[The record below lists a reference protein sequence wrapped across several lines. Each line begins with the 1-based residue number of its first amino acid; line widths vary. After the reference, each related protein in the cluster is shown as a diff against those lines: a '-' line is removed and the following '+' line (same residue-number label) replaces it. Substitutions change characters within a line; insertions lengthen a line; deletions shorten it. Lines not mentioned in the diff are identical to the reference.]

1 MLEKKER
8 QITSLS
14 APADLS
20 NIVQPTTLNV
30 IGASIQTAFFGTG
43 TLFADLEAAAAKE
56 REKTGTPMS
65 KEDFDNV
72 YGRQYKNLKWTEG
85 MTQEG
90 AAILSAYEDQQR
102 DYESVLSRASN
113 LQSAAAFVPS
123 FVAAMIETKNAG
135 IELGVQ
141 AGVSAAAFA
150 ASKANPITAAYLPVK
165 ALARTHKILTGAK
178 VSARTKFAY
187 GAGLGVVSAGIAE
200 PSNISSAETLQQD
213 YDYVDT
219 LMNIASSSMLGGTI
233 EAAPT
238 WVRSLRQKFGSKA
251 FDVHAAKMDTAAAQM
266 AEGQPIDLSYPE
278 AAATLQMIEWNA
290 SVDGKKIIFQDYVAK
305 KIGKDIFPNEPD
317 DSGLKIFL
325 GVNKEAP
332 LFNENW
338 SLIGL
343 NSDFSKN
350 TKNDLINPT
359 SYVVRDKNTGETMF
373 ETNSLE
379 TILKID
385 KDRYDAVP
393 LVEHMENLKGKTFG
407 KKKESLIFA
416 QKVKNYSDK
425 NFMQYLSK
433 GVLQNTE
440 QEIDLQ
446 NFLRPILSPQNS
458 LVDNVFNQI
467 KKDAQ
472 YVVTTLEKSFLK
484 EEPLNI
490 IATAEFQKLKS
501 FENISEQ
508 AQQFKTDHDNIMR
521 MIEAGEVDTISAA
534 AYKAE
539 LAGLDPDS
547 LDNGF
552 LELQN
557 CLLGI

>member
-8 QITSLS
+8 QRTSLS

-30 IGASIQTAFFGTG
+30 IGASVQTAFFGTG
-43 TLFADLEAAAAKE
+43 TRFADLEAAAVEE
-56 REKTGTPMS
+56 RKKTGTPMS
-65 KEDFDNV
+65 KENFDNV

-85 MTQEG
+85 MTQE
-90 AAILSAYEDQQR
+90 AAAVLSAYEDQQR

-113 LQSAAAFVPS
+113 LQSAAAFVPT
-123 FVAAMIETKNAG
+123 FAAAMIETKNAG

-141 AGVSAAAFA
+141 AGVSAVAFA

-165 ALARTHKILTGAK
+165 ALAATHKILTGAK

-219 LMNIASSSMLGGTI
+219 LMNIASSSMLGGAI

-238 WVRSLRQKFGSKA
+238 WARSLRQKFGSKA

-278 AAATLQMIEWNA
+278 AAAKISMANVRAPVNEKINA
-290 SVDGKKIIFQDYVAK
+290 IQNFVAEK
-305 KIGKDIFPNEPD
+305 TGKDIFPSQPD
-317 DSGLKIFL
+317 LKQNPDIFL
-325 GVNKEAP
+325 EQIDGLPGKESQGGQIARDNNLP
-332 LFNENW
+332 PNAKKQL
-338 SLIGL
+338 
-343 NSDFSKN
+343 
-350 TKNDLINPT
+350 TNP
-359 SYVVRDKNTGETMF
+359 SEYVVRNRETGETIF
-373 ETNSLE
+373 KTQDKTLLSNVNRDKYETVPLAEHLLNLDGKSFDLTERSLLQAEKVRALHEQTAFTGLKSGDDVLKKIVNDNTEIINSVEQFGVKKLSLE
-379 TILKID
+379 TPEPEPE
-385 KDRYDAVP
+385 Y
-393 LVEHMENLKGKTFG
+393 
-407 KKKESLIFA
+407 ESFDDI
-416 QKVKNYSDK
+416 Y
-425 NFMQYLSK
+425 
-433 GVLQNTE
+433 
-440 QEIDLQ
+440 
-446 NFLRPILSPQNS
+446 R
-458 LVDNVFNQI
+458 
-467 KKDAQ
+467 
-472 YVVTTLEKSFLK
+472 
-484 EEPLNI
+484 
-490 IATAEFQKLKS
+490 
-501 FENISEQ
+501 Q